1 MYMHFEDKLVH
12 WTCLPLPP
20 PPAPTPSLSPRQRT
34 WRTLERSSLP
44 LTHSFRSTTCVA
56 KCCWLAVCVNVA
68 LQAVPFNSVQTL
80 EQSLVEKQKNR
91 YRNVLPSESQSGCVA
106 VLTPLPCRPTLGSQA
121 AAQWRGRLFLY
132 QCQLHQGE
140 CSYHSLAVVSLF
152 LPVMQGFDGAP
163 KAYIATQGLHVVK
176 RACIYHVL
184 YVCVCIYHVLYVCV
198 CVYHVLYV
206 CVCVYHVLYVCVYI
220 SCAVRVCVCISC
232 AVRVCVCI
240 SCAVRVCVCISCA
253 VRVCVCTGPIPE
265 SVDDFW
271 RLVWEHDVTI
281 IVMITALVE
290 RGKV

>member
-1 MYMHFEDKLVH
+1 M
-12 WTCLPLPP
+12 
-20 PPAPTPSLSPRQRT
+20 
-34 WRTLERSSLP
+34 
-44 LTHSFRSTTCVA
+44 
-56 KCCWLAVCVNVA
+56 NVA

-163 KAYIATQGLHVVK
+163 KAYIATQGLHVVNEG
-176 RACIYHVL
+176 
-184 YVCVCIYHVLYVCV
+184 
-198 CVYHVLYV
+198 
-206 CVCVYHVLYVCVYI
+206 
-220 SCAVRVCVCISC
+220 
-232 AVRVCVCI
+232 
-240 SCAVRVCVCISCA
+240 VCISCA

-265 SVDDFW
+265 SIDDFW
-271 RLVWEHDVTI
+271 RMVWEHDVTI